1 MSSTASPVYGGPVGT
16 AFSKTCPPGRFISDL
31 AGKQDAGVVSV
42 AATCTD
48 GTNLGTS
55 GGSTGSWRDPGPCD
69 GGIDGAQIVSSSATI
84 GKVGQFC
91 NGNPGP
97 TVGRGDIIGA
107 QSTAFN
113 CPDGQK
119 VKGISGRAGDTVNSI
134 QFFCDSPGWGATTDA
149 TPPLA
154 FVSGSPLATM
164 AAPTDATSPLA
175 FVSGSPLSTMAAP
188 TSSMSG
194 PPLSTMAAPTSSMS
208 GSPLSTSSG
217 PTASTGGG
225 PRSGPS
231 SVLVGAPSSA
241 PTSGPTSCIED
252 GEVSAKTDGED
263 CCSGN
268 GIDEDGKCKAK
279 GTSTG
284 VIIGIVVL
292 MLLILAMIGY
302 AMSRGG
308 SKPSIP
314 VVPNPPALK

>member
-154 FVSGSPLATM
+154 FVSGSPL
-164 AAPTDATSPLA
+164 
-175 FVSGSPLSTMAAP
+175 STMAAP